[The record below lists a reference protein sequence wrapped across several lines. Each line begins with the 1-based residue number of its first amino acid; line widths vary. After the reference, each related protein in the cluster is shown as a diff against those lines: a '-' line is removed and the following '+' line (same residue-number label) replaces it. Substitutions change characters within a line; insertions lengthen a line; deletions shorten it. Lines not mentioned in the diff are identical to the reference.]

1 MRFTNN
7 ILLLGFCLFMF
18 SCGDSSGLG
27 IGESSKEKTPEE
39 LREELR
45 KQEMNS
51 PSQYVQLEGVTMKRN
66 LVREA
71 GWFRSAEYDG
81 SVVEGSIKNTASI
94 ARFKDVVIVVEFY
107 SKTETQ
113 IGQKEFVLYEYY
125 EPNSNENFRLKVYP
139 PAEMGSYRVS
149 VKNATPA

>member
-1 MRFTNN
+1 MRFTNS
-7 ILLLGFCLFMF
+7 ILLLVFCLFMF
-18 SCGDSSGLG
+18 SCGDSSGL
-27 IGESSKEKTPEE
+27 ITGESSRVKTPEE

-125 EPNSNENFRLKVYP
+125 EPNSNKNFRLKVYP
-139 PAEMGSYRVS
+139 PSEMGSYHVS
-149 VKNATPA
+149 IKNATPA

>member
-1 MRFTNN
+1 MR
-7 ILLLGFCLFMF
+7 LLNSFLVFVVCLFFF
-18 SCGDSSGLG
+18 SCGDSSSLS
-27 IGESSKEKTPEE
+27 IGDSSREKTPEE

-51 PSQYVQLEGVTMKRN
+51 PSEYIKLEGVTMKKN

-71 GWFRSAEYDG
+71 GWFRNAEYDG

-94 ARFKDVVIVVEFY
+94 ARFKDVIIVVEFY

-125 EPNSNENFRLKVYP
+125 EPNSNENFRLVVYP
-139 PAEMGSYRVS
+139 PSEMGSYHVS
-149 VKNATPA
+149 VKNAIPA

>member
-1 MRFTNN
+1 MSLLYRF
-7 ILLLGFCLFMF
+7 ILAGICLLTF

-27 IGESSKEKTPEE
+27 IGESTREKTPEE

-51 PSQYVQLEGVTMKRN
+51 PIEYIKLEGVTMKRN

-113 IGQKEFVLYEYY
+113 IGKKEFVLYEYY
-125 EPNSNENFRLKVYP
+125 EANSTESFRLKVDP
-139 PAEMGSYRVS
+139 PAEMGSYHVS